1 MKRIWF
7 GAALLVLL
15 LALGLW
21 LSTRMERTHLAQSEK
36 ISRAATLAMQGDWD
50 GAGQLI
56 RDTREEWD
64 KKQPL
69 FSSLSDHEPID
80 KGDCLFAQL
89 EIYAKARDS
98 VSFSSTCA
106 YLSQHLESMGE
117 GHGLTLANFF

>member
-21 LSTRMERTHLAQSEK
+21 LSALMERTHLAQSEK
-36 ISRAATLAMQGDWD
+36 ISHAATLALQGDWN

-56 RDTREEWD
+56 RDAREEWD
-64 KKQPL
+64 KKHPL

-89 EIYAKARDS
+89 EIFAKARDS

-106 YLSQHLESMGE
+106 YLSQHLEAMGE